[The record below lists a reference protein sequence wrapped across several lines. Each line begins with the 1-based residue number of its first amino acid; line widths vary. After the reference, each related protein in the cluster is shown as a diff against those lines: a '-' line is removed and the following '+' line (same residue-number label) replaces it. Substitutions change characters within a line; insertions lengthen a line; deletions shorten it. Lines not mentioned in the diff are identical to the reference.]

1 MIKNFADRETEKV
14 YRRIFSKKLPQAIQ
28 RMALRKLMMDAAEIT
43 ETPKM
48 SEILAEEFMLPLGI
62 SAYKLAKDIN
72 VPVSRIQDILHDRRR
87 VSADTSIRLGKYFG
101 VSSRY
106 FLNLQDD
113 IDVRNIEYAMRED
126 LEQIKTIQYV

>member
-1 MIKNFADRETEKV
+1 MV
-14 YRRIFSKKLPQAIQ
+14 
-28 RMALRKLMMDAAEIT
+28 LRKLMMDAAEIT

-113 IDVRNIEYAMRED
+113 IDVRNIEHAMRED

>member
-1 MIKNFADRETEKV
+1 MTDYI
-14 YRRIFSKKLPQAIQ
+14 
-28 RMALRKLMMDAAEIT
+28 

-48 SEILAEEFMLPLGI
+48 SEILSEEFMLPLGI

-87 VSADTSIRLGKYFG
+87 VSADTSIRFGKYFG
-101 VSSRY
+101 VSPRY

-113 IDVRNIEYAMRED
+113 IDVRNIEHTMKED
-126 LEQIKTIQYV
+126 LDQIKTMQYA